1 MRYFRTTI
9 ERLTKHLDPNVA
21 KAVRCTHNSASAD
34 RRRVQVRRCTEFWPL
49 PTGTPTPPEI
59 SVPFVFSVLFV
70 LFVSAS
76 QYYFVEY
83 P

>member
-1 MRYFRTTI
+1 M
-9 ERLTKHLDPNVA
+9 
-21 KAVRCTHNSASAD
+21 
-34 RRRVQVRRCTEFWPL
+34 QVRRCTEFWPL

-59 SVPFVFSVLFV
+59 SVPFVLFV

-83 P
+83 QYEHGRGPSAERPHAAPSHSAFVFDPF